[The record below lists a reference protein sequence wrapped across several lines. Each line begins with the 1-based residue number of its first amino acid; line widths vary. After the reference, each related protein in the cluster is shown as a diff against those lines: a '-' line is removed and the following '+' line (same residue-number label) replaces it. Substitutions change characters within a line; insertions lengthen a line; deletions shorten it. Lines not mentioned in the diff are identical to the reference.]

1 MHAEVQHTLQK
12 VMSGNRADFIF
23 SSLIIQTSSQSYWVQ
38 GFGVAVL
45 LLGFWGWGFSFKVS
59 VLGAGFRAR
68 IRVR

>member
-1 MHAEVQHTLQK
+1 MQRCNIHFRI
-12 VMSGNRADFIF
+12 MSGNRADFIF
-23 SSLIIQTSSQSYWVQ
+23 SSLIIQMSSQSYWVQ